1 MGRGGRTPGRIARGA
16 RSGRCGGIRPVPRDS
31 QAWGTPIDRDT
42 AIRVRSHPGH
52 SLDPTMRRDF
62 EVRLNRDLGDV
73 RIHDDQTARDLVRS
87 LGAEAFTLGNDI
99 STTHSDR
106 ALLAEI
112 VHTVQQ
118 EKTDLSQPS
127 RMQAS
132 FEKTTADLD
141 PKVEILLDLHLRSRG
156 KRFKEIAETKLL
168 IADSWWKK
176 LRAKLENK
184 APTTPVDA
192 KAEIEAAM
200 KEIRAL
206 APLDTDRG
214 DPIQNGN
221 RRFARRLYLRIND
234 APELAAMILIEF
246 PYSRTTVPVRAVV
259 GALASEKT
267 RGQRAVLA
275 LPRIWKTEK
284 PKGAVA
290 ETWTQE
296 ITDAVD
302 QSLQAHSAQRACEA
316 AAEAGRTAQSAAAR
330 RIEHS

>member
-1 MGRGGRTPGRIARGA
+1 M
-16 RSGRCGGIRPVPRDS
+16 
-31 QAWGTPIDRDT
+31 
-42 AIRVRSHPGH
+42 
-52 SLDPTMRRDF
+52 
-62 EVRLNRDLGDV
+62 
-73 RIHDDQTARDLVRS
+73 
-87 LGAEAFTLGNDI
+87 
-99 STTHSDR
+99 
-106 ALLAEI
+106 
-112 VHTVQQ
+112 QQ

-192 KAEIEAAM
+192 KAEIEAAV

-214 DPIQNGN
+214 DPIQNGT
-221 RRFARRLYLRIND
+221 AGLLADYLRIND

-275 LPRIWKTEK
+275 LPRVWKTEK

-302 QSLQAHSAQRACEA
+302 QFLSSLRSK
-316 AAEAGRTAQSAAAR
+316 SM
-330 RIEHS
+330 